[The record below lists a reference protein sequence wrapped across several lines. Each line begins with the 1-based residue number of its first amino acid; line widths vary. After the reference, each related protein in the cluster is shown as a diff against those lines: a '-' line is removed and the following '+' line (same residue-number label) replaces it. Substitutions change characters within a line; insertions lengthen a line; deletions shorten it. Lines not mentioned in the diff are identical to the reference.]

1 MKLSDFNKK
10 PSKHNRKQ
18 PQIIV
23 ENLSAI
29 DEYQQQIQGLE
40 NKIIV
45 YQNIEVEKD
54 EALKRQIVLEENL
67 TLSKNEISA
76 IEEKL
81 KDSKAKL
88 EYADSLNAKLLH
100 FEQDYKD
107 ANGQLSNTSNELDL
121 MTKRAEKQS
130 LEINQLKNNL
140 ETQGSTM
147 DIAFQERDRA
157 TIGKQDILA
166 EVEELRS
173 KFKEIE
179 SFTNETSRINKELV
193 KETKEI
199 KDELVYWQTESKEFG
214 IQLEEAKLLETKL
227 RKWITDLEVETN
239 QNQNSKTTLGK
250 KIIKQQSVISDMTKT
265 LDDMVQEMTYL
276 RIMNSKFREEL
287 SKPSYAS
294 MGAIMRAEG
303 FTMPQGKDNIRTH
316 NLGYGKP
323 TLLKFKPKEEVSDGR

>member
-1 MKLSDFNKK
+1 MKFSDFNKK
-10 PSKHNRKQ
+10 PNKHNRKQ
-18 PQIIV
+18 SKIVV
-23 ENLSAI
+23 ENLSAA
-29 DEYQQQIQGLE
+29 ENYQQQIQELE

-54 EALKRQIVLEENL
+54 EALKRKIVLEENL

-81 KDSKAKL
+81 KDFKAKL
-88 EYADSLNAKLLH
+88 EYTDSLNAKLVH

-107 ANGQLSNTSNELDL
+107 ANGQLSTTSNNLDL

-157 TIGKQDILA
+157 TIIKQDILA
-166 EVEELRS
+166 EFEEL
-173 KFKEIE
+173 KINFKESE
-179 SFTNETSRINKELV
+179 SFTNETSKINKELL

-199 KDELVYWQTESKEFG
+199 KDDLVYWQTESKEFG

-239 QNQNSKTTLGK
+239 QNKNSKTTLGEK
-250 KIIKQQSVISDMTKT
+250 VIKQQSVITDMTKT
-265 LDDMVQEMTYL
+265 LDDIIKEMTYL
-276 RIMNSKFREEL
+276 RIMNRKFREEL
-287 SKPSYAS
+287 SKPRYTA
-294 MGAIMRAEG
+294 MGTIMKAEG

-316 NLGYGKP
+316 NLGQGNP
-323 TLLKFKPKEEVSDGR
+323 TLLKFKPTEEVSDGR